1 MNKTSKQPETEQQSS
16 AAAVAVQRVVS
27 LRADKDS
34 CVGAWEITCEQCP
47 MLPHLKALN
56 MKPKACVAGIQTNV
70 QGAVPLSQCEHY
82 EKDSIKSEGIKKLT
96 LKCTKAG

>member
-1 MNKTSKQPETEQQSS
+1 MKPELKADNSQRPTG
-16 AAAVAVQRVVS
+16 VAVQRVVS
-27 LRADKDS
+27 LRADKGS

-47 MLPHLKALN
+47 LLPHLKALD
-56 MKPKACVAGIQTNV
+56 MKAKPCVAGIQTNV

-82 EKDSIKSEGIKKLT
+82 EKDSIKSEGKKVLT